1 MIELIRKKT
10 NKTDFVWETVM
21 SENFRPLLFAGDI
34 NVYSVARTFHETYG
48 IKVRAYGKYPVFP
61 CIHILYILPYT
72 KRIHIFLIPNLFKLY
87 FRKLLYIEAFSIQ

>member
-34 NVYSVARTFHETYG
+34 NGAEIG
-48 IKVRAYGKYPVFP
+48 RA
-61 CIHILYILPYT
+61 
-72 KRIHIFLIPNLFKLY
+72 
-87 FRKLLYIEAFSIQ
+87 S